1 MLLTLGLQ
9 SWAQYVRITNLPA
22 LYIETF
28 DGYGI
33 TSKTVYKY
41 ARFTFVYP
49 GDSIVQYDSVQVRG
63 RGNSTWNMRKKPY
76 RFKFAQKEKLLGQ
89 GYAKAKK
96 WTLMANAGDK
106 TLIRN
111 ALTSAMG
118 EFLGL
123 KFNPAYHFVDL
134 TINGT
139 YQGNYQISDQ
149 VEVRPH
155 RVNVTEQD
163 LPLTDTSDITGGY
176 LLEVDGFQ
184 DGNCF
189 TSSRSLPIRI
199 HYPDE
204 KDIASDQNSYI
215 RKYINSFESL
225 LFGSQYT
232 DPERGYRPLVD
243 SVSLAN
249 WYIATEVSANIDGFY
264 STYFY
269 KEQQDP
275 RLYFGP
281 LWDYDIA
288 YGNDSRKGDTS
299 KKLMVDTGYGQTKT
313 WMKQMWTDPW
323 FSRLINRRYQ
333 EALDAGL
340 TEHMLATIDSLTNLL
355 ARSQQRNYEKWGINT
370 RMYNERV
377 LYSSYDQYVSDLR
390 SFITTHNAFL
400 ATTFAGKQ
408 PAEPTPA
415 FEAQHFWYRITNANN
430 GKAIDLVNQSNNSG
444 TEVCIWNN
452 DPDRESEQWSVTPVD
467 GYFHIVNR
475 QSGMALTD
483 PTQGD
488 ATATTNLGTHL
499 AVSTPNPADTR
510 QQWSIVQQGTE
521 GYYNLVNRRTN
532 HTANLS
538 SGSSTN
544 GTPILSYTT
553 NDRNATSM
561 NRLWYFIPD
570 EEIIEIEDAM
580 AAVEPEE
587 YALGY
592 DSQAGILHFGSETP
606 DRLTFPV
613 RVYNISGR
621 LVGQFRADETFST
634 HALPHG
640 TYVVTWQVSG
650 HTRSTKFMK

>member
-1 MLLTLGLQ
+1 MVGLQ

-499 AVSTPNPADTR
+499 AVSTPNPVDTR

-606 DRLTFPV
+606 DRLTFSV

-634 HALPHG
+634 QALPHG